1 MTELNESMTDD
12 QVRALGYTHRDET
25 GAWVKASRNG
35 QRGDE
40 GATEAVGNI
49 DTATLLDDTYKFLRR
64 FVVTSEAGLVASA
77 LFVAHTHAF
86 DAAESTPRLSVRSAE
101 AESGKTRLC
110 EAMEYVVREPLLVA
124 DISPAGL
131 YRSVERYQPT
141 VLHDEVDT
149 VFSAKSGDDA
159 EVRRLLNAGYR
170 RSGKV
175 VRIVGEGSKMREQAF
190 KVFAPTVLAGIGKL
204 PHTLETR
211 SIVVRMKPR
220 TKGELVDR
228 MRDRKV
234 RPIGDALRARWKAWA
249 EAETPGLTDAEP
261 DLPDELSDRAQDVW
275 EPLLAIADLAGKEWG
290 KRARAA
296 AVELFKAAR
305 GGDEESI
312 GRRLLRDIRAVFD
325 DPERDDPY
333 DDEKGQAIKSG
344 DLASALGAIE
354 GSPWAEWGRD
364 DKPITATAVARKL
377 KAFDIHPD
385 QYKVAGKKIRGYL
398 RDDFQD
404 AWERHLPPPDDDDD
418 GVSSPPPPQSGTEP
432 KLVPPNANKGKGG
445 TTSTPVPLHLGTG
458 DEDLGA
464 HDGWD
469 VP

>member
-1 MTELNESMTDD
+1 MTDD
-12 QVRALGYTHRDET
+12 EVREIYGEGAYRDET
-25 GAWVKASRNG
+25 GAWRRASSNG

-40 GATEAVGNI
+40 SATQAVGNI
-49 DTATLLDDTYKFLRR
+49 DTAALLDDTYTFIRR

-149 VFSAKSGDDA
+149 VFNAKSGDDA

-170 RSGKV
+170 RTGKV

-220 TKGELVDR
+220 TKGEHVDR
-228 MRDRKV
+228 MRHRKV
-234 RPIGDALRARWKAWA
+234 RPVGDKLRARWKAWA
-249 EAETPGLTDAEP
+249 KAHTPSLTDAEP

-275 EPLLAIADLAGKEWG
+275 EPLLAIADLSGKEWG
-290 KRARAA
+290 KRARTA

-312 GRRLLRDIRAVFD
+312 GRRLLRDIRAVFHDSDANVLFD
-325 DPERDDPY
+325 DDH
-333 DDEKGQAIKSG
+333 GFAVTSG

-377 KAFDIHPD
+377 KSFDIRPGQHWI
-385 QYKVAGKKIRGYL
+385 AGANVRGYL
-398 RDDFQD
+398 QSDFED
-404 AWERHLPPPDDDDD
+404 AWLRHLPESEPDPD
-418 GVSSPPPPQSGTEP
+418 PPPPGESVRGAEV
-432 KLVPPNANKGKGG
+432 LGPNANKGKAPN
-445 TTSTPVPLHLGTG
+445 TSNGLTLHLGTG